1 MKISSST
8 QNDVLLVTLE
18 GDVDGKTAPQ
28 VQQEVLPLI
37 PEGGKMLLDLK
48 EVPYMSSAG
57 LRTLLLIYRQ
67 AQGKGSKIALSGL
80 SEDISDTMSATGF
93 LDYFVVTAD
102 VAAGLEALK

>member
-8 QNDVLLVTLE
+8 QNDVVLVTLE
-18 GDVDGKTAPQ
+18 GDVDGKTASQ

-37 PEGGKMLLDLK
+37 PENGKMLVDLTQ
-48 EVPYMSSAG
+48 VPYMSSAG

-80 SEDISDTMSATGF
+80 SEDISDTMEATGF
-93 LDYFVVTAD
+93 LDYFVVAHD
-102 VAAGLEALK
+102 VASGLEALA

>member
-8 QNDVLLVTLE
+8 QNDVVLVTLE
-18 GDVDGKTAPQ
+18 GDVDGKTAAQ

-37 PEGGKMLLDLK
+37 PEGGKMLVDLTQ
-48 EVPYMSSAG
+48 VPYMSSAG

-80 SEDISDTMSATGF
+80 SEDISDTMEATGF
-93 LDYFVVTAD
+93 LDYFVVAND
-102 VAAGLEALK
+102 VASGLEALA